1 MKRVHLKRKR
11 IHLTETD
18 TIGSK
23 VLNRMRIQMK
33 PVCNQ
38 TFGSL
43 AVVLFV
49 VAISAFIAKD
59 AIGYPSARAEEEK
72 QNSIRIAGVKTVVT
86 NEISVNV
93 EALKQAVDF
102 AEKEKA
108 DILLTPEGSL
118 SGYRSDFNRD
128 ELDKALTELVDYAA
142 SAHVGLALGTCF
154 YEKDGKCYNQI
165 RFYDKMGHFLGFHSK
180 ILRCGNLDD
189 PKKGEINEY
198 ASAPLRTFLFEGIVI
213 GGLICN
219 DMWANPEC
227 TTLPDT
233 HLSQQLSRMGAR
245 IIFHAVNGSR
255 DENEWSSVVNW
266 NFHESNLRL
275 KASAGNVWIV
285 TADNAY
291 PENLKSSCPS
301 GVLDP
306 GGNWVC
312 RAEDKGIQ
320 YFAYTIE
327 LK

>member
-1 MKRVHLKRKR
+1 MKHLK
-11 IHLTETD
+11 
-18 TIGSK
+18 
-23 VLNRMRIQMK
+23 IQMR
-33 PVCNQ
+33 PACNR

-43 AVVLFV
+43 ALVFFTMVICAFV
-49 VAISAFIAKD
+49 TKVSL
-59 AIGYPSARAEEEK
+59 GSSSARAGEET
-72 QNSIRIAGVKTVVT
+72 QNSIRVAGVKSVVT
-86 NEISVNV
+86 NEINMNV
-93 EALKQAVDF
+93 EALKRAVDF
-102 AEKEKA
+102 AKKEKA

-118 SGYRSDFNRD
+118 SGYKSDFNQD
-128 ELDKALTELVDYAA
+128 VLDKALVELVNYAA
-142 SAHVGLALGTCF
+142 SAKVGLALGTCF
-154 YEKDGKCYNQI
+154 FEKDRKCYNQI
-165 RFYDKMGHFLGFHSK
+165 RFYDKSGKFLGFHSK

-189 PKKGEINEY
+189 PNKGEINDY
-198 ASAPLRTFLFEGIVI
+198 AFTPLRTFLFEDIII

-266 NFHESNLRL
+266 NFHESNLRM

-285 TADNAY
+285 TADNSY

-301 GVLDP
+301 GVLDQ

>member
-1 MKRVHLKRKR
+1 MKRYLKRIYHR
-11 IHLTETD
+11 RLVSIVLTFFVIVTSGFTTNQGIRYYTENTQD
-18 TIGSK
+18 DEYIQKSIK
-23 VLNRMRIQMK
+23 V
-33 PVCNQ
+33 
-38 TFGSL
+38 
-43 AVVLFV
+43 
-49 VAISAFIAKD
+49 
-59 AIGYPSARAEEEK
+59 
-72 QNSIRIAGVKTVVT
+72 AGVKSLVS
-86 NEISVNV
+86 NDINANV
-93 EALKQAVDF
+93 AALIKAIDF
-102 AEKEKA
+102 AQQEKA

-118 SGYRSDFNRD
+118 SGYKSDFNQI
-128 ELDKALTELVDYAA
+128 ELNKALEELVSYASLA
-142 SAHVGLALGTCF
+142 KVGLALGTCY
-154 YEKDGKCYNQI
+154 YEEDNKCYNQI
-165 RFYDKMGHFLGFHSK
+165 RFYDKEGRFLGFHSK

-189 PKKGEINEY
+189 PKKGEINIF
-198 ASAPLRTFLFEGIVI
+198 ASTPLRTFVFENIII

-255 DENEWSSVVNW
+255 DESEWSSVVNW

-285 TADNAY
+285 TVDNSY
-291 PENLKSSCPS
+291 PEYLKSSCPS

-312 RAEDKGIQ
+312 ITAAKGVQ
-320 YFAYTIE
+320 YFSYDIE